1 VSQRAAHIV
10 QRLRRGG
17 RWAAVGLI
25 ALAGIVAASGGCIAP
40 PLLLPTARVQIDL
53 ARFPPG
59 SELVQLPVGS
69 DETLRGVWVPAFG
82 PGPAPI
88 VVDFLESSGT
98 IGTGALDLGFSAT
111 VGAATGDEPLHVECR
126 ADGAPLEPLDDHF
139 CAARRRYAL
148 LPLLGFASLC
158 MDYAGVGASS
168 GERSTDNLRR
178 DAHAVWDEA
187 LRRAGGDASRV
198 VLRGTSVGALAVA
211 ALLQDG
217 ARPGAV
223 ILVAPVRAET
233 ITHNGA
239 QAMGRGLTA
248 ALFGWLLRTPIDTD
262 LLAELRRLQAP
273 LLVVVP
279 ERDEFLRHD
288 ERAQL
293 LAATDAAGGVFVVR
307 HVDHVVLS
315 LAARDVLAV
324 EGWFLG
330 RLPLVKSPAQ
340 RVEAHLLAWRAAC
353 DAYADPRAG
362 DFDAGQPGHARLEAV
377 EDVLPLAWPG
387 AACALAASD
396 QTYPERR
403 EFLEQL
409 SWLPPAARGRLDPC
423 GLASLADLDDP
434 AGRFSPDEIRGLR
447 GCFPELVGATSGVL
461 GETLSRALAMQDQ
474 HLSGVG
480 YSMSISGEFHLTR
493 PVDTTTALAGWI
505 KLDWPASGG
514 TLAGDGVRR
523 LLRLVLRAGGVP
535 DRVSLDVDGTPHVEV
550 LEAGGWRA
558 VPLPVA
564 AP

>member
-1 VSQRAAHIV
+1 MT
-10 QRLRRGG
+10 RLRRGA
-17 RWAAVGLI
+17 RWTAVGLI
-25 ALAGIVAASGGCIAP
+25 AVAGIVAASGGCIAP
-40 PLLLPTARVQIDL
+40 PLLLPTARVPIDL
-53 ARFPPG
+53 SRFPSG
-59 SELVQLPVGS
+59 TELVELPVS
-69 DETLRGVWVPAFG
+69 PDETLRGVWVPAIG

-88 VVDFLESSGT
+88 IVDFLESSGT
-98 IGTGALDLGFSAT
+98 IDTGALDLGFTAT
-111 VGAATGDEPLHVECR
+111 IGTATADEPAHAECR
-126 ADGAPLEPLDDHF
+126 AEGAPLEPLDHDF

-187 LRRAGGDASRV
+187 LRRAGGDASRI
-198 VLRGTSVGALAVA
+198 VLRGTSVGALVVA

-217 ARPGAV
+217 ARPGGV

-233 ITHNGA
+233 ITRNGA
-239 QAMGRGLTA
+239 QAMGRGLEV
-248 ALFGWLLRTPIDTD
+248 ALVGWLLRTPIEAD

-293 LAATDAAGGVFVVR
+293 LAATDAARGVFVVR
-307 HVDHVVLS
+307 HADHVALS

-330 RLPLVKSPAQ
+330 RLPLVQSPAQ
-340 RVEAHLLAWRAAC
+340 RVEADRLAWRAAC
-353 DAYADPRAG
+353 DSYADPRAG
-362 DFDAGQPGHARLEAV
+362 DFDVGQPGHARLEAV

-387 AACALAASD
+387 AACALAALD
-396 QTYPERR
+396 QGYPERR

-423 GLASLADLDDP
+423 GLARLADLDDP
-434 AGRFSPDEIRGLR
+434 AGRFSPDEIRRLR
-447 GCFPELVGATSGVL
+447 GCFPELVGATSGALV
-461 GETLSRALAMQDQ
+461 ETLSRALAMQDQ

-480 YSMSISGEFHLTR
+480 YSMSISGEFHITR

-505 KLDWPASGG
+505 KLDWPAYGG
-514 TLAGDGVRR
+514 TLAGDGARR
-523 LLRLVLRAGGVP
+523 LQRLVFKAGGVP
-535 DRVSLDVDGTPHVEV
+535 DRVSLDAAGTLHVEV
-550 LEAGGWRA
+550 LEAGGWRV
-558 VPLPVA
+558 VPPPVA